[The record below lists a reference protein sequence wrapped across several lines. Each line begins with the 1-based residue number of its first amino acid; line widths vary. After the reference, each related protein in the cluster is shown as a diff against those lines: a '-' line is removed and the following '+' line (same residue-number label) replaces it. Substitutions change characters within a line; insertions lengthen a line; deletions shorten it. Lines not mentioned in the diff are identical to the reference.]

1 MGAFGEGDLYQILS
15 FAELTM
21 WRQTPS
27 RNRLPCLTANRSISL
42 ELQLKSSSPDQG
54 QTRNRDGKALCRS
67 IPFKITGTNKGQNE
81 LRNFF
86 NKLQDPG
93 IKDGFGMFVFKLEQC
108 FAFASVFQSHCVAD
122 VLEKEINRQCHLSH
136 ANIADYR

>member
-1 MGAFGEGDLYQILS
+1 MNS
-15 FAELTM
+15 V
-21 WRQTPS
+21 
-27 RNRLPCLTANRSISL
+27 IS
-42 ELQLKSSSPDQG
+42 ELKSSSPDQG
-54 QTRNRDGKALCRS
+54 QTQTCNRDGKALQRS
-67 IPFKITGTNKGQNE
+67 ILFKITGTNTGQNE

>member
-1 MGAFGEGDLYQILS
+1 MNSVIS
-15 FAELTM
+15 ELK
-21 WRQTPS
+21 P
-27 RNRLPCLTANRSISL
+27 
-42 ELQLKSSSPDQG
+42 SSPDQG
-54 QTRNRDGKALCRS
+54 QTQTRNRDRKALRTS

-86 NKLQDPG
+86 NKPSVSG
-93 IKDGFGMFVFKLEQC
+93 IKDGFGLFVFKLQKR
-108 FAFASVFQSHCVAD
+108 FAFASVFQLHCVAD